1 MTGEKTLRLLTWV
14 SCCWCFSYCCCCYC
28 YCCVREPC
36 KLCTRAGKKKL
47 NQKPIP
53 NSNYSRGKRQ
63 TGQHVKKSK
72 AQPTGRDPESACLS
86 PGHIQSAIY
95 DEIKFGKKKVFS
107 LPFLLITGMLEKP
120 NRQFD

>member
-1 MTGEKTLRLLTWV
+1 MQTVYKSR
-14 SCCWCFSYCCCCYC
+14 
-28 YCCVREPC
+28 
-36 KLCTRAGKKKL
+36 KKKL

-86 PGHIQSAIY
+86 SGHIQSAIY
-95 DEIKFGKKKVFS
+95 DEIKFGKKKSFFPSVS
-107 LPFLLITGMLEKP
+107 TNNWNVREAQQAVRLTNLWTVGWNIPHTLSCRYAV
-120 NRQFD
+120 NN

>member
-1 MTGEKTLRLLTWV
+1 MQTVYK
-14 SCCWCFSYCCCCYC
+14 S
-28 YCCVREPC
+28 RE
-36 KLCTRAGKKKL
+36 KKL

-95 DEIKFGKKKVFS
+95 DEIKFGKKKKVFS

-120 NRQFD
+120 DRQFD